1 MPIAAQGR
9 EGLEAILI
17 VGLNPYRLFDSS
29 YQGFLE
35 LTGAQIASAI
45 ANARAYEEERRRAEA
60 LAEIDR
66 AKTTFFS
73 NVSHEFRTPLTLMLA
88 PLEHTLETHGEL
100 APAVREQIE
109 TAQRNGVRLLK
120 LPTGK

>member
-17 VGLNPYRLFDSS
+17 VGLNPYRLFDGS

-45 ANARAYEEERRRAEA
+45 ANARAYEDERRRAEA
-60 LAEIDR
+60 NFQSVDLAAFTADLASI
-66 AKTTFFS
+66 
-73 NVSHEFRTPLTLMLA
+73 FRS
-88 PLEHTLETHGEL
+88 
-100 APAVREQIE
+100 AVEK
-109 TAQRNGVRLLK
+109 AGLK
-120 LPTGK
+120 LRVDCEPFHHPVYVDRE